1 MQHQRVMISAICS
14 ADWSVKNLATLVG
27 VTSLP
32 DLYIRSTDHRS
43 GRWCPTECASQRN
56 LRLSFIHA
64 EGE

>member
-32 DLYIRSTDHRS
+32 DLYKVYRSPIRSMMPY
-43 GRWCPTECASQRN
+43 GVCLPTEPSTVFHPR
-56 LRLSFIHA
+56 RR
-64 EGE
+64 